1 MHSSQSVLKIKVAMS
16 RNTAAS
22 CLALLLCM
30 FALFIHRPLM
40 ASDKTL
46 SFGIVPQQTSTKL
59 AKKWVPLINLLN
71 RATGYSIIFSTAP
84 DIPAFEERLNAGEY
98 DLAYM
103 NPYHYTVY
111 HDSPGYNA
119 FAKQANKKIK
129 GILVARADTEFQNIT
144 DLNNKIIA
152 FPAPAAFAATLL
164 ARSHL
169 DNLNITYTPKFVS
182 SHDSVYRAVSGGFA
196 DAGGGIYRTLY
207 SMDDDIESQ
216 LKVIWESS
224 GFTPHAFASHQRLD
238 ASIVSNIQDALINL
252 SDSAEGKLI
261 LNKLKMGG
269 IQKAQNS
276 DWDDVRKL
284 NIRILQDQ

>member
-1 MHSSQSVLKIKVAMS
+1 M
-16 RNTAAS
+16 AAS

-30 FALFIHRPLM
+30 LALFSHQPLV

-46 SFGIVPQQTSTKL
+46 SFGIVPQQTPTKL

-71 RATGYSIIFSTAP
+71 RVTGYSIIFSTAP
-84 DIPAFEERLNAGEY
+84 DIPTFENRLQAGEY

-119 FAKQANKKIK
+119 FARQSNKKIK
-129 GILVARADTEFQNIT
+129 GILVARADAEIQDIS
-144 DLNNKIIA
+144 DLNHKIIA

-164 ARSHL
+164 SRSHL
-169 DNLNITYTPKFVS
+169 DNLSITYTPKFVA
-182 SHDSVYRAVSGGFA
+182 SHDSVYRAVYAGFA
-196 DAGGGIYRTLY
+196 DAGGGIYRTLF
-207 SMDDDIESQ
+207 SMDDDIRSK
-216 LKVIWESS
+216 LKVIWESN
-224 GFTPHAFASHQRLD
+224 GFTPHAFASHKRLD
-238 ASIVSNIQDALINL
+238 ASIVSNIQDGLVNM

-261 LNKLKMGG
+261 LNKLKMGS

-276 DWDDVRKL
+276 DWDDVRNL
-284 NIRILQDQ
+284 NIRILHDEK